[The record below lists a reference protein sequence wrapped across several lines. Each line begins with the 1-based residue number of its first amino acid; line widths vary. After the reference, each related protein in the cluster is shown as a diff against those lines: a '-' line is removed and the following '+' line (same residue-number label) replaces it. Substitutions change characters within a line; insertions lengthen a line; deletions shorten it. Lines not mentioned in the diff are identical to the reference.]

1 MSRSE
6 LATCIYMYMS
16 NNYVVVMLHI
26 DIITLELSS
35 DRSTNIMEFKHVQI
49 PFLYYLIYTRQ
60 AI

>member
-1 MSRSE
+1 
-6 LATCIYMYMS
+6 
-16 NNYVVVMLHI
+16 MLHI